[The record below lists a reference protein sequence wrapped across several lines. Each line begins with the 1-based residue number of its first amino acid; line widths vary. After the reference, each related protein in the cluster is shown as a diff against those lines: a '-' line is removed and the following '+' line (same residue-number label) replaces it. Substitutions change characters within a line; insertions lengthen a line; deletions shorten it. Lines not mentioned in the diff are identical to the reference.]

1 MIGPGTGYA
10 PFRGFLQERA
20 ALAKSGASLGLAHLF
35 FGCRHEEQDYIY
47 REEMESAEATR
58 NVSSFSVWLSV
69 ALHLGVK
76 FMCKTSSHL
85 LRANFILS
93 SKEV

>member
-1 MIGPGTGYA
+1 MLHSEDFYRNGLL
-10 PFRGFLQERA
+10 LQSLA
-20 ALAKSGASLGLAHLF
+20 HHSALPICFSGADMKSRITYTGKRWNQLKP
-35 FGCRHEEQDYIY
+35 HEMYL
-47 REEMESAEATR
+47 RL
-58 NVSSFSVWLSV
+58 VWLSV